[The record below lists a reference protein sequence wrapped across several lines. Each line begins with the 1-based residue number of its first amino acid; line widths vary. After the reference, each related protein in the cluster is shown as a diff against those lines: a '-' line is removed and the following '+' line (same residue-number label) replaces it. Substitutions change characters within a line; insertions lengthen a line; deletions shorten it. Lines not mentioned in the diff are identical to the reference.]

1 MDDRQTEREVCAA
14 DAAALARTVLE
25 EDAARVDAFL
35 DGLYRGGQDGRCDR
49 GLDEAV
55 RYSLLAGGK
64 RVRPAL
70 TLEFCCLFGGDTAAA
85 LPFAAAVEMVHT
97 FSLIHDDLPCMDDD
111 VLRRGRPTNH
121 RVFGEAAAL
130 LAGDGLA
137 LDAFG
142 MLARAGGLSPETR
155 IAAVGVLSDA
165 AGCGGMVRGQVM
177 DMFGEKHTLTREELL
192 LLQARKTGALI
203 RAAAQLGVLA
213 AGRPADGGEMRVAAG
228 YADRIG
234 LAFQIQD
241 DLLNLVGTE
250 EATRKDFRGDITEG
264 KRTLVVVHAL
274 EHAQGNAH
282 DELIDI
288 LSSKETDPES
298 LERAVQIMRGA
309 GSIDFARSYA
319 IKLAHDHQHDVE
331 AVLPATPMRKLL
343 VSMGDFFVSRLS

>member
-1 MDDRQTEREVCAA
+1 MDSENRQTERDRCAA
-14 DAAALARTVLE
+14 GAAALARTVLA
-25 EDAARVDAFL
+25 EDAAHVEAFL
-35 DGLYRGGQDGRCDR
+35 NGLYRGEQGGRCDR

-70 TLEFCCLFGGDTAAA
+70 TLEFCRLFGGDAAAA

-111 VLRRGRPTNH
+111 NLRRGRPTNH
-121 RVFGEAAAL
+121 RVFGEAVAL

-142 MLARAGGLSPETR
+142 MLARTGGLSPETR

-165 AGCGGMVRGQVM
+165 AGCGGMVRGQIM
-177 DMFGEKHTLTREELL
+177 DMFGEQHALTREELL

-213 AGRPADGGEMRVAAG
+213 AGRQADSAEMQVAAD

-234 LAFQIQD
+234 LAFQIVDDVLDVTATEEQMGKSVGSD
-241 DLLNLVGTE
+241 AGHHKNTFLSFCTVEEAIAEAERLSGEAADLLAGYPGAERL
-250 EATRKDFRGDITEG
+250 R
-264 KRTLVVVHAL
+264 AL
-274 EHAQGNAH
+274 
-282 DELIDI
+282 
-288 LSSKETDPES
+288 
-298 LERAVQIMRGA
+298 AV
-309 GSIDFARSYA
+309 F
-319 IKLAHDHQHDVE
+319 LADRQN
-331 AVLPATPMRKLL
+331 
-343 VSMGDFFVSRLS
+343 

>member
-35 DGLYRGGQDGRCDR
+35 DGLYQGGQDGRCDR

-70 TLEFCCLFGGDTAAA
+70 TLEFCRLFGGDTAAA

-111 VLRRGRPTNH
+111 ALRRGRPTNH

-192 LLQARKTGALI
+192 LLQAR
-203 RAAAQLGVLA
+203 
-213 AGRPADGGEMRVAAG
+213 
-228 YADRIG
+228 
-234 LAFQIQD
+234 
-241 DLLNLVGTE
+241 
-250 EATRKDFRGDITEG
+250 
-264 KRTLVVVHAL
+264 
-274 EHAQGNAH
+274 
-282 DELIDI
+282 
-288 LSSKETDPES
+288 
-298 LERAVQIMRGA
+298 
-309 GSIDFARSYA
+309 
-319 IKLAHDHQHDVE
+319 
-331 AVLPATPMRKLL
+331 
-343 VSMGDFFVSRLS
+343 

>member
-70 TLEFCCLFGGDTAAA
+70 TLEFCRLFGGDTAAA

-111 VLRRGRPTNH
+111 ALRRGRPTNH

-203 RAAAQLGVLA
+203 RAACCCGVVAGHGSAAQYEGGQTGGRRGDADRRRICRPHRVGVPDRGRC
-213 AGRPADGGEMRVAAG
+213 AGCHGDRGADGQVCRQ
-228 YADRIG
+228 RC
-234 LAFQIQD
+234 
-241 DLLNLVGTE
+241 
-250 EATRKDFRGDITEG
+250 
-264 KRTLVVVHAL
+264 
-274 EHAQGNAH
+274 
-282 DELIDI
+282 
-288 LSSKETDPES
+288 
-298 LERAVQIMRGA
+298 GA
-309 GSIDFARSYA
+309 
-319 IKLAHDHQHDVE
+319 
-331 AVLPATPMRKLL
+331 
-343 VSMGDFFVSRLS
+343 

>member
-14 DAAALARTVLE
+14 DAATLARTVLE

-70 TLEFCCLFGGDTAAA
+70 TLEFCRLFGGDTAAA

-111 VLRRGRPTNH
+111 ALRRGRPTNH

-177 DMFGEKHTLTREELL
+177 DMFGETHTLTREELL

-213 AGRPADGGEMRVAAG
+213 AGRPTDGGEMRVAAG

-234 LAFQIQD
+234 LAFQIVD
-241 DLLNLVGTE
+241 DVLDVTATE
-250 EATRKDFRGDITEG
+250 EQMG
-264 KRTLVVVHAL
+264 KSVGSDAGHNKNTF
-274 EHAQGNAH
+274 
-282 DELIDI
+282 
-288 LSSKETDPES
+288 LSFCTVE
-298 LERAVQIMRGA
+298 Q
-309 GSIDFARSYA
+309 A
-319 IKLAHDHQHDVE
+319 IAE
-331 AVLPATPMRKLL
+331 AE
-343 VSMGDFFVSRLS
+343 RLSREAAELLAGYPGAERLRALAVFLADRKS